1 MPFPIRHA
9 VGDAAPAIPTK
20 EVKKMDETPSQTALR
35 ERLRAVGME
44 LFRREGLRFTMQEA
58 ARAIH
63 ISKKTIY
70 AVYPSKEALLLDMV
84 DDAFAQ
90 IHARKQAILDGPGT
104 LTDKLRA
111 VIIALPEEY
120 TALDLQQMDLLDEN
134 YPRVAARVRQH
145 LETGWEPTLALL
157 QQAMEQGVIRTVSL
171 PVLQRMISAS
181 IESFLADRTLEQQGI
196 PYARAL
202 DEMIGILLDGLLIR

>member
-1 MPFPIRHA
+1 MPLPIRHA

-20 EVKKMDETPSQTALR
+20 EVQKMDETTSQTALR
-35 ERLRAVGME
+35 ARLRAVGME

-58 ARAIH
+58 AHAIH

-120 TALDLQQMDLLDEN
+120 TALDLQQMDLLDEK
-134 YPRVAARVRQH
+134 YPRVAARVRRH

-202 DEMIGILLDGLLIR
+202 DEMMGILLDGLLIR

>member
-1 MPFPIRHA
+1 
-9 VGDAAPAIPTK
+9 
-20 EVKKMDETPSQTALR
+20 MDEQAALR
-35 ERLRAVGME
+35 AKLRAVGME
-44 LFRREGLRFTMQEA
+44 LFRREGLRFTMQQA
-58 ARAIH
+58 AAAMH

-84 DDAFAQ
+84 DDAFAR
-90 IHARKQAILDGPGT
+90 IHARKQCILDGPGA

-120 TALDLQQMDLLDEN
+120 TALDLQQMDLLDEK
-134 YPRVAARVRQH
+134 YPAVAARVRQH

-157 QQAMEQGVIRTVSL
+157 RQAMAEGAVRAVSL

-181 IESFLADRTLEQQGI
+181 IEDFLADRTLEQQGI
-196 PYARAL
+196 SYPRAL
-202 DEMIGILLDGLLIR
+202 EEMISILLEGILVR